1 MTPPFHPNPLQGI
14 SSIDGGSLP
23 ALPKPEVQMS
33 GSPSHPGE
41 AREWSSISAPFL
53 RARGLRH
60 LPLGYFGVLVAR
72 SGRGPPRSASF
83 PLSPAVTN
91 APLEAGISSISAI
104 LGFFLAKHT
113 KPTPKKNLKPAAPP
127 PVPPGL
133 RAGGTPPS
141 PPCQPPALRGG
152 AGFEGAGDPPSPE
165 FWGLGKL
172 GTSPPQVFGFGRG
185 SGRRGDTL
193 ICPFHHPPWWH
204 PRIPALYSPA
214 PDFGV

>member
-1 MTPPFHPNPLQGI
+1 MVLNFGPIFKGEGPPSPPPGLFWGARGTLW
-14 SSIDGGSLP
+14 
-23 ALPKPEVQMS
+23 A
-33 GSPSHPGE
+33 GSPP
-41 AREWSSISAPFL
+41 L
-53 RARGLRH
+53 RLVPPLPRGYKRAARGRNFLN
-60 LPLGYFGVLVAR
+60 F
-72 SGRGPPRSASF
+72 SNF
-83 PLSPAVTN
+83 
-91 APLEAGISSISAI
+91 
-104 LGFFLAKHT
+104 GFFLAKHT